1 MSIHSR
7 GTYNIAIPPNVKK
20 VPGSGKSNIV
30 IPPSVKRV
38 YIENGDAKHSD
49 ISFSLSSNVSNM
61 FLRELYSKF
70 VKDVDGL
77 FGRQEILEAFS
88 KLDGINI
95 GFY

>member
-38 YIENGDAKHSD
+38 YIENGDAKCSD
-49 ISFSLSSNVSNM
+49 IDFSLSSGVSNT
-61 FLRELYSKF
+61 FLRELYSQF
-70 VKDVDGL
+70 VKGVDGL
-77 FGRQEILEAFS
+77 FDRQEIIEAFS